1 MTALPQHPLNSGQG
15 AEPGLVDP
23 ASGLASDYLNQF
35 HEVIMLLDLVGED
48 SDCLAELD
56 GWFPRSYL
64 GHFGAS
70 ALAERAMVIDAY
82 MRCTPVTR
90 RLFDR
95 LCAETGNMVAA
106 GLDALMRGGPTS
118 SAAIAPAA
126 RVLANELRTAI
137 RRLEDIIHPGGV
149 GRPAMGL

>member
-1 MTALPQHPLNSGQG
+1 MTALPQHPLALGRST
-15 AEPGLVDP
+15 EPGLVDP

-35 HEVIMLLDLVGED
+35 HEVILLLDLVSQDGE
-48 SDCLAELD
+48 CLAELD

-70 ALAERAMVIDAY
+70 TLAERAMVIDAY

-95 LCAETGNMVAA
+95 LCAETGNMVSA
-106 GLDALMRGGPTS
+106 GLDALMRGEPTGNV
-118 SAAIAPAA
+118 AIAPAA
-126 RVLANELRTAI
+126 RVLASELREAVH
-137 RRLEDIIHPGGV
+137 RLEEVIHPRGL
-149 GRPAMGL
+149 GRPTIGF